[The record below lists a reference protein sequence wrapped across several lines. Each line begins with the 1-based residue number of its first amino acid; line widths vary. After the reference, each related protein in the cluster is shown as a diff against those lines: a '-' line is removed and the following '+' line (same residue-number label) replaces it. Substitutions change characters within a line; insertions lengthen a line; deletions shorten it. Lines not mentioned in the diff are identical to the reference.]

1 MFATI
6 CLMFF
11 ASVIITIKIITDM
24 TKTTF
29 NELPERMDILLRE
42 VQELKEILLKRM
54 KQPKEVPKH
63 LSLDDAIIFLTSQGY
78 KLSKS
83 AIYKKT
89 SNRTIPYI
97 RFNGKILF
105 NTQDL
110 LIWCEHQLTKK
121 RK

>member
-1 MFATI
+1 
-6 CLMFF
+6 
-11 ASVIITIKIITDM
+11 M

-63 LSLDDAIIFLTSQGY
+63 LSLDDAIIFLATQGY
-78 KLSKS
+78 KISKS

-89 SNRTIPYI
+89 SNRTIPFT
-97 RFNGKILF
+97 RFQGKLLF

-110 LIWCEHQLTKK
+110 LTWCQSNNQKK
-121 RK
+121 